1 MGPVKVSEMQP
12 RSLQCSTLVLPT
24 PVPGPV
30 ESFTAT
36 AVSSVVILLSWTPPL
51 SPNGRITGYILIYS
65 ATLPSGA
72 VQNGS
77 EFIRSS
83 SAGALIISDLEE
95 DVLYQFTLQAET
107 SAGQGEGRTTTAR
120 TEEDSE
126 CLVTMRTFL
135 TTH

>member
-1 MGPVKVSEMQP
+1 MCFVPP
-12 RSLQCSTLVLPT
+12 P

-36 AVSSVVILLSWTPPL
+36 TVSSSVILLSWTPPL
-51 SPNGRITGYILIYS
+51 SPNGRITGYSLIYS
-65 ATLPSGA
+65 ASLPSGA
-72 VQNGS
+72 VHNGS

-83 SAGALIISDLEE
+83 SASGVLNISALEE

-107 SAGQGEGRTTTAR
+107 SAGEGEVKTTSAR

-126 CLVTMRTFL
+126 CLVDAC
-135 TTH
+135 